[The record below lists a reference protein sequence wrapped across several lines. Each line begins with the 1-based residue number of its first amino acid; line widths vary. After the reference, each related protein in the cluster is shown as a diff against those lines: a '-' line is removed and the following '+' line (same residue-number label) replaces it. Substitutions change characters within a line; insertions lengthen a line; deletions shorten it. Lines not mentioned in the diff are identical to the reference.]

1 MRPQPWR
8 AQTRRAE
15 PNERSSLR
23 QTRPLSALRSPILK
37 IGLIARCASVAHSRA
52 RKGARITAGIL
63 LEALTKPI
71 KLLAIA
77 GVNSVIG

>member
-15 PNERSSLR
+15 PNERSLLRRTRSLN
-23 QTRPLSALRSPILK
+23 ALRSPILK

-52 RKGARITAGIL
+52 RKGACITAGML
-63 LEALTKPI
+63 LEALTQPV
-71 KLLAIA
+71 KLLTI
-77 GVNSVIG
+77 VRVKSVIS